1 MSKKGQAE
9 AMGLLILLILVLLLG
24 FLYLRFSLRGEDK
37 DYASVRESIA
47 AHDLLR
53 ALLQL
58 NIHEESFQDL
68 TIACY
73 YDSASCG
80 ILRQRVQEIFG
91 SVFTGPNTYHLL
103 LKAEDQTL
111 VDEGTCSQGIVGRI
125 PYTVDG
131 VLYDGI
137 LTLCGRN

>member
-1 MSKKGQAE
+1 MPKKGQAE
-9 AMGLLILLILVLLLG
+9 AMGILILLIIILLLA
-24 FLYLRFSLRGEDK
+24 FLYLRFSLRGDNK

-58 NIHEESFQDL
+58 HIREESFQEL
-68 TIACY
+68 TVGCY
-73 YDSASCG
+73 YDSASCDL
-80 ILRQRVQEIFG
+80 LRQRVKSIFTNI
-91 SVFTGPNTYHLL
+91 FTGPETYHLL

-131 VLYDGI
+131 VLYEGI
-137 LTLCGRN
+137 LTLCGRS

>member
-9 AMGLLILLILVLLLG
+9 AMGLLVLLILLLLLG
-24 FLYLRFSLRGEDK
+24 FLYLRFSLRGDSK

-58 NIHEESFQDL
+58 HVHDESFQGL
-68 TIACY
+68 TEACY
-73 YDSASCG
+73 YDSSSCD
-80 ILRQRVQEIFG
+80 ILQQRVQDIFE
-91 SVFTGPNTYHLL
+91 SIFTKSDAYHLL

-111 VDEGTCSQGIVGRI
+111 LDEGTCAQGIVGRI
-125 PYTVDG
+125 PYTLDG
-131 VLYDGI
+131 VLYEGI
-137 LTLCGRN
+137 LTLCGSN